1 MENLDIKFNLPI
13 EALEEKQL
21 SSTPI
26 FDGKV
31 LHVRLDEVTLPN
43 GVLST
48 REYCHHNGAVC
59 VIPLTDE
66 GEVICVRQYRY
77 PFHEDLL
84 EIPAGKLDSPEEDP
98 NDAVRR
104 ELREET
110 GAVAKKIIYLGKY
123 YPSPAILDECIY
135 MYLATGLD
143 FGDTEFDDDE
153 FIESVRVPLSKLVE
167 LTLDGKIRD
176 GKTQIA
182 ALRAQMMIDRG
193 LLD

>member
-143 FGDTEFDDDE
+143 FGDTKFDDDE

>member
-1 MENLDIKFNLPI
+1 MEKLDIKFDLPI
-13 EALEEKQL
+13 EALEEKSV

-31 LHVRLDEVTLPN
+31 LHVRLDEITLQN
-43 GVLST
+43 GVSAT

-59 VIPLTDE
+59 VLPLTDE

-110 GAVAKKIIYLGKY
+110 GAVAKKMIYLGKY

-135 MYLATGLD
+135 MYLATGLE
-143 FGDTEFDDDE
+143 FGETEFDEDE
-153 FIESVRVPLSKLVE
+153 FIESVRVPLSKLVD
-167 LTLDGKIRD
+167 LTLEGKIRD
-176 GKTQIA
+176 GKTQIC
-182 ALRAQMMIDRG
+182 ALRAQMMIDKG
-193 LLD
+193 LID

>member
-1 MENLDIKFNLPI
+1 MENLDIKFNLPL

-153 FIESVRVPLSKLVE
+153 FIESVRVPLPKLVE

-193 LLD
+193 LLG

>member
-1 MENLDIKFNLPI
+1 MEKLDIKFDLPI
-13 EALEEKQL
+13 EALEEKSV

-31 LHVRLDEVTLPN
+31 LHVRLDEITLPN
-43 GVLST
+43 GVSAT

-59 VIPLTDE
+59 VLPLTDE

-84 EIPAGKLDSPEEDP
+84 EIPAGKLDSPEEYP

-110 GAVAKKIIYLGKY
+110 GAVAKKMIYLGKY

-135 MYLATGLD
+135 MYLATGLE
-143 FGDTEFDDDE
+143 FGETEFDEDE
-153 FIESVRVPLSKLVE
+153 FIESVRVPLSKLVD
-167 LTLDGKIRD
+167 LTLEGKIRD
-176 GKTQIA
+176 GKTQIC
-182 ALRAQMMIDRG
+182 ALRAQMMIDKG
-193 LLD
+193 LID

>member
-1 MENLDIKFNLPI
+1 MENLNINFELPLD
-13 EALEEKQL
+13 ALEEKAI

-31 LHVRLDEVTLPN
+31 LHVRLDEITLPN
-43 GVLST
+43 GVTAT

-59 VIPLTDE
+59 VLPLTDD

-84 EIPAGKLDSPEEDP
+84 EIPAGKLDTPDENP
-98 NDAVRR
+98 NDAVCR

-110 GAVAKKIIYLGKY
+110 GATAKRMIYLGKY
-123 YPSPAILDECIY
+123 LPSPAILDECIY
-135 MYLATGLD
+135 MYLATGLE

-153 FIESVRVPLSKLVE
+153 FIETVKIPLSTLVE
-167 LTLDGKIRD
+167 LTLAGKIRD

-182 ALRAQMMIDRG
+182 VLRAQMMIDRG
-193 LLD
+193 LID

>member
-1 MENLDIKFNLPI
+1 MENLNIKFDLPI
-13 EALEEKQL
+13 EALEEKSV

-31 LHVRLDEVTLPN
+31 LHVRLDEITLPN
-43 GVLST
+43 GVSAT

-59 VIPLTDE
+59 VLPLTDE

-110 GAVAKKIIYLGKY
+110 GAVAKKIVYLGKY

-135 MYLATGLD
+135 MYLATGLE
-143 FGDTEFDDDE
+143 FGETEFDEDE
-153 FIESVRVPLSKLVE
+153 FIESVRVPLSKLVD
-167 LTLDGKIRD
+167 LTLEGKIRD
-176 GKTQIA
+176 GKTQIC
-182 ALRAQMMIDRG
+182 ALRAQMMIDKG
-193 LLD
+193 LID

>member
-1 MENLDIKFNLPI
+1 MENLDIKFNLPL

-167 LTLDGKIRD
+167 LTLEGKIRD

-193 LLD
+193 LLG

>member
-1 MENLDIKFNLPI
+1 MEKLDIKFDLPI
-13 EALEEKQL
+13 EALEEKSV

-31 LHVRLDEVTLPN
+31 LHVRLDEITLPN
-43 GVLST
+43 GVSAT

-59 VIPLTDE
+59 VLPLTDE

-110 GAVAKKIIYLGKY
+110 GAVAKKIVYLGKY

-135 MYLATGLD
+135 MYLATGLE
-143 FGDTEFDDDE
+143 FGETEFDEDE
-153 FIESVRVPLSKLVE
+153 FIESVRVPLSKLVD
-167 LTLDGKIRD
+167 LTLEGKIRD
-176 GKTQIA
+176 GKTQIC
-182 ALRAQMMIDRG
+182 ALRAQMMIDKG
-193 LLD
+193 LID

>member
-1 MENLDIKFNLPI
+1 MEKLDIKFDLPL
-13 EALEEKQL
+13 ESLEEKFL

-43 GVLST
+43 GVVAT

-84 EIPAGKLDSPEEDP
+84 EIPAGKLDSPDENPD
-98 NDAVRR
+98 DAVRR

-110 GAVAKKIIYLGKY
+110 GAVASKIIYLGKY

-153 FIESVRVPLSKLVE
+153 FIESVRVPLSKLVT
-167 LTLDGKIRD
+167 LTLEGKIRD

-193 LLD
+193 IID

>member
-1 MENLDIKFNLPI
+1 MEKLDIKFDLPL
-13 EALEEKQL
+13 ESLEEKSL

-43 GVLST
+43 GVVAT
-48 REYCHHNGAVC
+48 REYCHHTGAVC

-84 EIPAGKLDSPEEDP
+84 EIPAGKLDSPDENPD
-98 NDAVRR
+98 DAVRR

-110 GAVAKKIIYLGKY
+110 GAVASKIIYLGKY

-153 FIESVRVPLSKLVE
+153 FIESVRVPLSKLVT
-167 LTLDGKIRD
+167 LTLEGKIRD

-193 LLD
+193 IID

>member
-1 MENLDIKFNLPI
+1 MENLNINFELPLD
-13 EALEEKQL
+13 ALEEKAI

-31 LHVRLDEVTLPN
+31 LHVRLDEITLPN
-43 GVLST
+43 GVTAT

-59 VIPLTDE
+59 VLPLTDD

-84 EIPAGKLDSPEEDP
+84 EIPAGKLDTPDENP
-98 NDAVRR
+98 NDAVCR

-110 GAVAKKIIYLGKY
+110 GATAKRVIYLGKY
-123 YPSPAILDECIY
+123 LPSPAILDECIY
-135 MYLATGLD
+135 MYLATGLE

-153 FIESVRVPLSKLVE
+153 FIESVKIPLSTLVE
-167 LTLDGKIRD
+167 LTLAGKIRD

-182 ALRAQMMIDRG
+182 VLRAQMMIDRG
-193 LLD
+193 LID

>member
-1 MENLDIKFNLPI
+1 MEKLDIKFDLPI
-13 EALEEKQL
+13 EALEEKSV

-31 LHVRLDEVTLPN
+31 LHVRLDEITLPN
-43 GVLST
+43 GVSAT

-59 VIPLTDE
+59 VLPLTDE

-110 GAVAKKIIYLGKY
+110 GAVAKKMIYLGKY

-135 MYLATGLD
+135 MYLATGLE
-143 FGDTEFDDDE
+143 FGETEFDEDE
-153 FIESVRVPLSKLVE
+153 FIESVRVPLPKLVD
-167 LTLDGKIRD
+167 LTLEGKIRD
-176 GKTQIA
+176 GKTQIC
-182 ALRAQMMIDRG
+182 ALRAQMMIDKG
-193 LLD
+193 LID